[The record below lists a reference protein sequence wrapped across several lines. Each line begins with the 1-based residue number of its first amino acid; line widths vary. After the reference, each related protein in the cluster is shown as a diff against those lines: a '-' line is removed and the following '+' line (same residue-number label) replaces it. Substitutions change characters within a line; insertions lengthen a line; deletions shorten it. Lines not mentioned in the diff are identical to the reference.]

1 MSWDEVHDVQ
11 QPSGY
16 NQPPED
22 GFDGWDWYEQ
32 KKEELLHGIWD
43 MSLEAFSD
51 EMAGFPLLYPMT
63 RLGKAIDKAVDE
75 LVDKQMEEYIS
86 EHG

>member
-11 QPSGY
+11 QPAGY

-22 GFDGWDWYEQ
+22 AWDAYEQ

-51 EMAGFPLLYPMT
+51 AMAGYPT
-63 RLGKAIDKAVDE
+63 GDLRLGAAIDKAVDE
-75 LVDKQMEEYIS
+75 LVDKQMEEYIN